1 MYTKSVE
8 QMLEELLEKAFE
20 QVAFRPQFLQRL
32 LDSYIYILG
41 TQAGHVGECFDH
53 TLKEGSEV
61 KLKTWHRDDGSEIF
75 PFFTSL
81 EKLQNAIQHEE
92 NYLRINT
99 RSFFELTFGSHL
111 VLNPNSQVAKEFT
124 PQEIAGLLNGDY
136 FLHANVEEIQAK
148 SEQSNTQPEEPQ
160 PELDVHYAHPSPYP
174 INMVEQIK
182 ILLQVNKAVAS
193 AFLVQVLDE
202 QRNLKPILIIGL
214 LLSQVI
220 PEHELQQLSRQ
231 VSQTAQDSLLQK
243 KSVELVFI
251 DARAR
256 EGLSHYF
263 LHETQ
268 AFYIRQDEKK
278 KGFFAK
284 LFD

>member
-8 QMLEELLEKAFE
+8 HMLEELLEKAFE

-41 TQAGHVGECFDH
+41 AHPDQVGEFFDH
-53 TLKEGSEV
+53 TLSEGSEV
-61 KLKTWHRDDGSEIF
+61 KLKTWHREDGSEIF

-81 EKLQNAIQHEE
+81 EKLQNSIQHEE

-111 VLNPNSQVAKEFT
+111 VLNPNSEVAKEFI

-136 FLHANVEEIQAK
+136 FLHTNL
-148 SEQSNTQPEEPQ
+148 EEPQ
-160 PELDVHYAHPSPYP
+160 VDPEVHYSHPSPYP

-202 QRNLKPILIIGL
+202 QKNPKPLLIIGL
-214 LLSQVI
+214 LLSKVLV
-220 PEHELQQLSRQ
+220 EHELQQLSRQ
-231 VSQTAQDSLLQK
+231 VSQTAHDSLLQK
-243 KSVELVFI
+243 KEVELMFI
-251 DARAR
+251 DAKAR

-268 AFYIRQDEKK
+268 PFYIRQDEMK

-284 LFD
+284 LFV